1 MSKKGDTMKKL
12 LMILAALLIA
22 PQAFTQTTNIR
33 FTLDWAIQGPQ
44 AMFLVA
50 QDRGYFAEEGLN
62 VTIDRGYGSAG
73 TVSQIA
79 GGAYDIGF
87 ADINS
92 MIEFNV
98 QNPNQALQ
106 SIAVIYNYPPFA
118 ILTTRDRNIRRP
130 QDLVGKRIGAPNFD
144 SSYRLWPV
152 FAKAV
157 GIDPDSV
164 TWVNMD
170 PTLREPTLMRR
181 QVDAI
186 GAFYF
191 TAALNLEAAGVNM
204 NDIVSFLYA
213 ENGVDVYGNAI
224 MAPRAFLERNPEAV
238 RGMMRALTKAWH
250 YTLANPESAIESV
263 RRADGLTDSAVE
275 LARLQ
280 LAIETNIMTPEVHE
294 VGFGGVDKARLE
306 NSIDQIVEAFGL
318 PSTPS
323 VDSIFTDAY
332 LPPLR
337 ERLPR

>member
-1 MSKKGDTMKKL
+1 LKKL
-12 LMILAALLIA
+12 LIILAALLLA
-22 PQAFTQTTNIR
+22 PTAFAQTTSIQ

-44 AMFLVA
+44 ALFLVA
-50 QDRGYFAEEGLN
+50 QDQGYFAEEGLD

-98 QNPNQALQ
+98 KNPDQALQ
-106 SIAVIYNYPPFA
+106 AIAVIYNYPPFA
-118 ILTTRDRNIRRP
+118 ILTTSDRNIRRP
-130 QDLVGKRIGAPNFD
+130 RDLVGKRIGAPTFD
-144 SSYRLWPV
+144 ASFRLWPV

-170 PTLREPTLMRR
+170 PTLREPTLMRG

-191 TAALNLEAAGVNM
+191 TAALNLEAAGVDM
-204 NDIVSFLYA
+204 DDIVSFLYA
-213 ENGVDVYGNAI
+213 ENGVDVYGNAV
-224 MAPRAFLERNPEAV
+224 MAPKAFLEENPEAV
-238 RGMMRALTKAWH
+238 RGMMSALTKAWH
-250 YTLANPESAIESV
+250 YTLENPESAIESV
-263 RRADGLTDSAVE
+263 RRADGLTDPEVE
-275 LARLQ
+275 LARLE
-280 LAIETNIMTPEVHE
+280 LAIETNIITPEVYD
-294 VGFGGVDKARLE
+294 VGFGGVDNERLE
-306 NSIDQIVEAFGL
+306 NAIDQIVEAFGL

-323 VDSIFTDAY
+323 ADSIYTDEY
-332 LPPLR
+332 LPPLS